1 MLLNALPHTDIDA
14 SRSRE
19 APTQSAD
26 GIRQHTRRLLTRL
39 IVHHS
44 RMRVKGLYAMRSR
57 ARVVRESETSDT

>member
-1 MLLNALPHTDIDA
+1 MLLDALPHTVIDA

-19 APTQSAD
+19 APTRNVD
-26 GIRQHTRRLLTRL
+26 GIQQYTRRFLMCF